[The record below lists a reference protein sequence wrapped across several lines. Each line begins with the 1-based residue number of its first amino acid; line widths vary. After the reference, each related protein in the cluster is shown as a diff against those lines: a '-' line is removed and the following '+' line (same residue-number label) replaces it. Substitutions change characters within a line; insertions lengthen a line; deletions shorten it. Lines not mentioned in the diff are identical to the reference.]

1 MSTKNYTFKEL
12 YGPGT
17 SSINLTAGTPYTFTI
32 VNQSGSSYFTMET
45 KFNYLF
51 DGSTPK
57 NMSGSFS
64 STIKPIVSNY
74 IASFAVPKTSSY
86 SFIFTPATNVSGNT
100 LKLRGTG
107 GITVSIT
114 ENI

>member
-1 MSTKNYTFKEL
+1 MPTKNYTLKEL

-17 SSINLTAGTPYTFTI
+17 SSITLTAGTPYTFTI

-64 STIKPIVSNY
+64 STGSIKPIVSNY

-86 SFIFTPATNVSGNT
+86 SFVFRPATNVSGNT
-100 LKLRGTG
+100 LKLRGTD
-107 GITVSIT
+107 GITVSVSY
-114 ENI
+114 